1 MSRTIKRHRQ
11 KVSGSTAFFTSM
23 LPVAVA
29 SLAIFAAT
37 AVHAADAVVPVTPS
51 EGSKG
56 FVPFISGE
64 LLVELENDNVFSSN
78 DPANEFNSLYPTVE
92 LAVIFGMTEWLSA
105 NLGVTLEQ
113 VLEQDSDNYFRD
125 VGVFVDTLNLEF
137 SFMDATVVAG
147 KFAPTFGRAW
157 DETPGLFSTELNEDY
172 EITEMIGFGFAYPI
186 NAGNAGTHT
195 LAANV
200 FFVDTTVLSESAFTN
215 RGRVRLADGGPA
227 NTEQLDNF
235 SVTLDGADIAAL
247 PGLTYNL
254 GFTYLSAGAT
264 EVADQQGYVFGLAHS
279 SDLANGATLALLG
292 EVAYFNNAGGTLD
305 DATYLTAG
313 VGIEQGPWH
322 GEAAAS
328 FRMVDLADG
337 GSEDTRLF
345 QVSGGYVFDNEI
357 DLSVGYAYADEAGTY
372 THKVGIL
379 LSKSFTFATPG
390 APEEEFDLEER
401 PRVRTARPR
410 IVQ

>member
-1 MSRTIKRHRQ
+1 MSKIIKRQER
-11 KVSGSTAFFTSM
+11 KASGSTFALASM
-23 LPVAVA
+23 LPVTVTSLSILAGSVA
-29 SLAIFAAT
+29 
-37 AVHAADAVVPVTPS
+37 HAADAVVPITPS
-51 EGSKG
+51 EGSVG

-64 LLVELENDNVFSSN
+64 LLVELENDNVFDSN

-113 VLEQDSDNYFRD
+113 VLEQDDDNYFAD
-125 VGVFVDTLNLEF
+125 IGAFVDTLNVEF
-137 SFMDATVVAG
+137 SVLDATIIAG
-147 KFAPTFGRAW
+147 KYAPTFGRAW

-172 EITEMIGFGFAYPI
+172 EITEMIGFTAAYDFDL
-186 NAGNAGTHT
+186 GDSGTHT
-195 LAANV
+195 LTGNL
-200 FFVDTTVLSESAFTN
+200 FFVDTTFLSESAFTN

-235 SVTLDGADIAAL
+235 SITLDGADFAAV

-254 GFTYLSAGAT
+254 GFTYLSAGET
-264 EVADQQGYVFGLAHS
+264 EVADQQGYVFGLGYGT
-279 SDLANGATLALLG
+279 DLTNGATLALLG

-305 DATYLTAG
+305 DATYFTAG

-328 FRMVDLADG
+328 FRMVDLDGG
-337 GSEDTRLF
+337 GSEDTSLF
-345 QVSGGYVFDNEI
+345 QVSGGYVFDNDL
-357 DLSVGYAYADEAGTY
+357 DLSVGYVYTDEDGTY
-372 THKVGIL
+372 THKVGVL
-379 LSKSFTFATPG
+379 LSKSFSFATPG